1 MATGPKIFYE
11 FGPFRVDPEK
21 QVLLR
26 EDQPVAITPKTFE
39 TLLILVRHS
48 REVVSKDALMGELW
62 PDAFVEEA
70 NLSQNIFMLRK
81 ALGDTP
87 EDRRYIVT
95 LPGKGYRFVAEVR
108 EVTQNGGDVVI
119 ASRSRSQMVVEQTD
133 TAPGRTLPAPPPKAP
148 PTRRWKYLAAIG
160 AVVGLLV
167 LGTLV
172 FLRQRRPVLGEK
184 DSVLIADFTNTT
196 GDPVFDG
203 TLRQGL
209 AVQLEQSPFLSLI
222 SEDRIQQTLRLMG
235 QPPDARLTP
244 EIAREICERT
254 GTAAVLDGSIAS
266 LGSQYVLGL
275 RARNCRTGEVLAE
288 EQVQAERKEDVLKA
302 LSQAATKF
310 RTRLGESLTT
320 VEQHDTP
327 LEDAT
332 TSSLEALKAYSTARK
347 VKFLAAGY
355 ASAVPLLKHAV
366 EIDPNFAMAYAFL
379 GRTYGDIGEF
389 ALSAENTS
397 KAYQLRNHTSER
409 ERFFID
415 VTYHRQVTGNL
426 QKAHQTLESWAETYP
441 RDRDAHGLLSGF
453 TSQGTGKYQEAIEEG
468 KEAIGLDPD
477 FVPGYAN
484 VASAYIYLGRPTEAE
499 KILQQASER
508 KLEIPDYIMLRYYIA
523 YLKGDKAG
531 MEREAALG
539 EAHSGAED
547 WMLHAESLTLAR
559 SGQLQRARG
568 MSRRAVDLAQQAGQR
583 ERAALFETGAAVWEA
598 LCGNLS
604 AAKQKAREALEL
616 SKGRDVEYGTAF
628 ALAVAGDSSQA
639 QTLANDLEKR
649 FAEDTSVQLSYL
661 PTLRAL
667 LALNHG
673 EPSQAIEVLQTAVP
687 YELAVPGIDY
697 YFFFGGLYP
706 AYVRGEAYLA
716 AHHGTE
722 AAAEFQ
728 KILDHPGIVFSDP
741 IGLSRI
747 SAWPEPTLCRQRT
760 RWAQTQMP
768 RASGHSP
775 RTKPFSPSGKTPTP
789 TFRSWN
795 KPKPNTPSYSSCQPP
810 HSQPSFGI
818 AVSRL
823 SRRETILCTGPSQ
836 RSHTP
841 LHQ

>member
-1 MATGPKIFYE
+1 MATDPKILYE

-26 EDQPVAITPKTFE
+26 ENQPVAITPKTFE

-48 REVVSKDALMGELW
+48 REVVSKDELMSELW

-87 EDRRYIVT
+87 DDRRYIVT

-108 EVTQNGGDVVI
+108 EVTQETGDVVI
-119 ASRSRSQMVVEQTD
+119 ASRSRSQMVIEQTD
-133 TAPGRTLPAPPPKAP
+133 SAPGQTLPALPAKEQ
-148 PTRRWKYLAAIG
+148 RRSNWKYMVAIG
-160 AVVGLLV
+160 AVVGLLA
-167 LGTLV
+167 LGMV
-172 FLRQRRPVLGEK
+172 FFLHRRQPVVLGEK
-184 DSVLIADFTNTT
+184 NSVLIADFTNTT

-209 AVQLEQSPFLSLI
+209 AVQLEQSPFLSLV
-222 SEDRIQQTLRLMG
+222 SDERIQRILGLMG
-235 QPPDARLTP
+235 QSPDAQLTP
-244 EIAREICERT
+244 KLAKEVCERT
-254 GTAAVLDGSIAS
+254 ATTAVVDGSIAS

-275 RARNCRTGEVLAE
+275 RAIDCGTGSILAD
-288 EQVQAERKEDVLKA
+288 EQRQAARKEDVLKL
-302 LSQAATKF
+302 LSQMA
-310 RTRLGESLTT
+310 RELRSRVGESLAT
-320 VEQHDTP
+320 VEKHDTP

-347 VKFLAAGY
+347 VKFLPAGY
-355 ASAVPLLKHAV
+355 ASAVPLLKHAI

-415 VTYHRQVTGNL
+415 ATYHRQVTGNL
-426 QKAHQTLESWAETYP
+426 EKARETLESWIETYP

-453 TSQGTGKYQEAIEEG
+453 ASQGSGKYQEAIEEG
-468 KEAIGLDPD
+468 KKAISLDPD
-477 FVPGYAN
+477 FIPGYGN
-484 VASAYIYLGRPTEAE
+484 IASAYLYLGRPGEAE

-508 KLEIPDYIMLRYYIA
+508 KLEIPDYILFRYYIA
-523 YLKGDKAG
+523 FLKGDQAG

-539 EAHSGAED
+539 EAHPGAQD

-559 SGQLQRARG
+559 SGQLQRARE

-583 ERAALFETGAAVWEA
+583 ERAAVFVTGAAVWEA
-598 LCGNLS
+598 LFGNLP
-604 AAKQKAREALEL
+604 AARQKAREALEL
-616 SKGRDVEYGTAF
+616 SKGRDVEYGVAL
-628 ALAVAGDSSQA
+628 ALAVSGDSSRA

-649 FAEDTSVQLSYL
+649 FPEDTSVQFSYL

-667 LALNHG
+667 FALNRG
-673 EPSQAIEVLQTAVP
+673 EPSHAIELLQTAVP
-687 YELAVPGIDY
+687 YELAVPGVDY

-706 AYVRGEAYLA
+706 AHVRGEAYLA
-716 AHHGTE
+716 AHRGAE

-728 KILDHPGIVFSDP
+728 KILDHRGIVVSDP
-741 IGLSRI
+741 IGARARLQLGRTYTLSGDKTKAK
-747 SAWPEPTLCRQRT
+747 SAYHDFLTLWKDADPDLPILKQ
-760 RWAQTQMP
+760 AK
-768 RASGHSP
+768 AE
-775 RTKPFSPSGKTPTP
+775 
-789 TFRSWN
+789 
-795 KPKPNTPSYSSCQPP
+795 Y
-810 HSQPSFGI
+810 
-818 AVSRL
+818 ARL
-823 SRRETILCTGPSQ
+823 Q
-836 RSHTP
+836 
-841 LHQ
+841 